1 MNNEDLKFI
10 YKIRQ
15 ALNSGAENM
24 APSAVTRLHAA
35 RQNALSRQKVAAG
48 GLSLAGFGQFASE
61 TLPAYTRTLV
71 AAFALLVGVVFTYY
85 WNNFEQAA
93 ENEAIDSAL
102 LSDDLPPAAYLD
114 KGFQVWLDRSSP
126 SSQ

>member
-1 MNNEDLKFI
+1 MNEPKLT

-15 ALNSGAENM
+15 TLNRGTDSLDRK
-24 APSAVTRLHAA
+24 TLDRLYQA
-35 RQNALSRQKVAAG
+35 RQKALTHQKVAVG

-61 TLPAYTRTLV
+61 TLPAYTRTLI
-71 AAFALLVGVVFTYY
+71 AALSLLVGVILAYY

-93 ENEAIDSAL
+93 ENEEIDSAL
-102 LSDDLPPAAYLD
+102 LSDDLPPAAFLD
-114 KGFQVWLDRSSP
+114 KGFQAWLDRSSQS